1 MKARLSAMMVSAF
14 TAVALAA
21 PGGCSRKAPPV
32 EQAGRAKELAEHSA
46 EFKREL
52 VKVADG
58 VYSAVGF
65 GLANSILLEGKDGL
79 VIIDTMESAE
89 AAADVKKAFDGV
101 SRKPLKAVVLTHFH
115 PDHVFGAG
123 VFTGDKKIDIYSHEK
138 TLAELDR
145 ITTLTQ
151 EVTFRRA
158 MRMFGTYLGRGEREN
173 CGIGPSLRFDD
184 KSTMAYRRPTKT
196 FAGERHTLKAAGL
209 KLELIHMPG
218 ETDDQ
223 IVVWMPDRKILIC
236 ADNYYKSFPNL
247 YTIRGTKYRD
257 VRVWARSLERMRR
270 LGAEHLVPCHSRP
283 VSGRETINEV
293 LSDYRDAIQFV
304 HDQTVRGINRGLTP
318 EELVRFVK
326 LPSHLAEKPYLREH
340 YGTVAW
346 SVLNI
351 FNGYL
356 GWFGGDSARLD
367 PLPPKEKA
375 GRMARLAGGEG
386 KLMAE
391 ARRAMDAGEH
401 QWALEL
407 SGYLLALDPGDTGSL
422 KLRSEALRARAVR
435 EGNANARNY
444 YFSQAMEAEGKLKLT
459 RPSVNSDVV
468 KRVPLSAIFAAM
480 GAKLDP
486 EKSKDIVKTAGF
498 RFTDTGEAWTVQVR
512 RGVAFVEPAFPA
524 KPDLVIVV
532 PALLWKEIAAG
543 IKNPAAAFARGDVK
557 IEGGV
562 MEAVKFLRLF
572 GD

>member
-1 MKARLSAMMVSAF
+1 MKARFQAGIVAAVMMIAP
-14 TAVALAA
+14 AVT
-21 PGGCSRKAPPV
+21 GGCSRKAPPPDP
-32 EQAGRAKELAEHSA
+32 GSRAKELAEHSA
-46 EFKREL
+46 EFKRQL
-52 VKVADG
+52 IKVADG

-79 VIIDTMESAE
+79 IIVDTMESAE

-101 SRKPLKAVVLTHFH
+101 SSKPLKAVVLTHFH

-123 VFTGDKKIDIYSHEK
+123 VFIENKKIDIYSHEK

-151 EVTFRRA
+151 EVTYRRA
-158 MRMFGTYLGRGEREN
+158 MRMFGTYLGRGEMEN

-184 KSTMAYRRPTKT
+184 KATMAYRRPTKT
-196 FAGERHTLKAAGL
+196 FAGERFTLKAAGL

-223 IVVWMPDRKILIC
+223 IMVWMPDRKILIC
-236 ADNYYKSFPNL
+236 GDNYYKSFPNL

-257 VRVWARSLERMRR
+257 VRVWARSLERMRG

-283 VSGRETINEV
+283 VSGRERINEV

-391 ARRAMDAGEH
+391 ARRALHAGEH

-407 SGYLLALDPGDTGSL
+407 SEYLLALKPNDKSRL
-422 KLRSEALRARAVR
+422 KLRAEALRARAAR

-459 RPSVNSDVV
+459 RPSVSPDVV

-486 EKSKDIVKTAGF
+486 EKSKDVVKTAAF

-512 RGVAFVEPAFPA
+512 RGVAFIEPAFPA

-532 PALLWKEIAAG
+532 PASLWKEIAAG